1 MEIVSVAK
9 DGTELGMLR
18 DIRGLDVDIGV
29 TNDFQI
35 TFSAASWS
43 NDVLSDAYYWY
54 ADGYGEVGGKI
65 GCIKSMTGKK
75 QVQLMG
81 YTWRGLLDKHIISPD
96 SGQDYK
102 IVSGEANAVLKALI
116 EPCFDGLFVVSSE
129 VSQFT
134 INNHQFKRYETLLNG
149 TVSMLYKVG
158 AKLDIQFIPGSFT
171 TSTFHPGYVRI
182 SAVPIVDY
190 SNEIEFSQDGKIDF
204 TAQDYRMGVNHLI
217 CLGKGDLK
225 DRQVIHLYADADGNI
240 SEEQSFFDADE
251 IAAVYD
257 YSSAESLADL
267 KSYGMQ
273 RAKEL
278 ANYKALQISLNK
290 IEAQI
295 GDIVGGQEQITGIT
309 LKKQIAQ
316 IIVKV
321 DSKGKLSI
329 THKVGD

>member
-18 DIRGLDVDIGV
+18 DIRGLDVDIGA

-35 TFSAASWS
+35 TFGAASWS
-43 NDVLSDAYYWY
+43 DDILSSADYWY
-54 ADGYGEVGGKI
+54 ADGYGEVGGRI
-65 GCIKSMTGKK
+65 GSVKSITGKK

-96 SGQDYK
+96 SGEDYK
-102 IVSGEANAVLKALI
+102 VVSGEANAVLKELI
-116 EPCFDGLFVVSSE
+116 EPCFGGLYVVSSE
-129 VSQFT
+129 ASAFT
-134 INNHQFKRYETLLNG
+134 ISKHQFKRYETLLSG
-149 TVSMLYKVG
+149 VVSMLYDVG
-158 AKLDIQFIPGSFT
+158 AKLDIQYVPGKYSA
-171 TSTFHPGYVRI
+171 STFQPGYVLI

-217 CLGKGDLK
+217 CLGKGELK
-225 DRQVIHLYADADGNI
+225 DRQVIHLYSDQDGNI
-240 SEEQSFFDADE
+240 SETQSFFGADE
-251 IAAVYD
+251 IAEVYD

-267 KSYGMQ
+267 KSYGIQ

-278 ANYKALQISLNK
+278 SNYKALQISLN
-290 IEAQI
+290 EVQAQI

-309 LKKQIAQ
+309 LKKQIAE

>member
-9 DGTELGMLR
+9 DSTELGMLR

-35 TFSAASWS
+35 TSSAASWS
-43 NDVLSDAYYWY
+43 DDILSEADYWY
-54 ADGYGEVGGKI
+54 ADGYGEVGGRI
-65 GCIKSMTGKK
+65 GCIKSITGKK

-96 SGQDYK
+96 SGEDYK
-102 IVSGEANAVLKALI
+102 IVSGEANAVLKELI
-116 EPCFDGLFVVSSE
+116 EPCFGGLYVVASE
-129 VSQFT
+129 TSPY
-134 INNHQFKRYETLLNG
+134 IIRNYQFKRYETLLSG
-149 TVSMLYKVG
+149 IVSMLYNVG
-158 AKLDIQFIPGSFT
+158 AKLDIQYVPGRFT
-171 TSTFHPGYVRI
+171 ASTFNPGYVQIR
-182 SAVPIVDY
+182 AVPIVDY

-217 CLGKGDLK
+217 CLGKGELK
-225 DRQVIHLYADADGNI
+225 DRQVIHLYSDQDGNI
-240 SEEQSFFDADE
+240 SETQHYFGADE

-257 YSSAESLADL
+257 YSSAESLSEL
-267 KSYGMQ
+267 KSYGIQ

-278 ANYKALQISLNK
+278 ANYKALQISLNE
-290 IEAQI
+290 IQAQI
-295 GDIVGGQEQITGIT
+295 GDIVGGQELITGIT

>member
-35 TFSAASWS
+35 TSSAATWS
-43 NDVLSDAYYWY
+43 DDILSDADYWY
-54 ADGYGEVGGKI
+54 ADGYGEIGGRI

-81 YTWRGLLDKHIISPD
+81 YTWRGLLDKHIISP
-96 SGQDYK
+96 GTGEAYK
-102 IVSGEANAVLKALI
+102 VVSGEANSILRELI
-116 EPCFDGLFVVSSE
+116 EPCFGGLYVVSSE
-129 VSQFT
+129 VSSYT
-134 INNHQFKRYETLLNG
+134 IINHQFKRYETLLSG
-149 TVSMLYKVG
+149 IVSMLYKVG
-158 AKLDIQFIPGSFT
+158 AKLDIQYVPGKFT
-171 TSTFHPGYVRI
+171 ASTFNPGYVQIR
-182 SAVPIVDY
+182 AVPIVDY

-217 CLGKGDLK
+217 CLGKGELA
-225 DRQVIHLYADADGNI
+225 DRQVIHLYADPDGNI
-240 SEEQSFFDADE
+240 SETQYYFGADE

-257 YSSAESLADL
+257 YSSAESLAEL

-278 ANYKALQISLNK
+278 ANYKALKISLN
-290 IEAQI
+290 EVQAQI